1 MHHKK
6 KREPMEKLEI
16 SLQRMSLNILII
28 LLGGTSVCTG
38 QKNTTVSGDLI
49 KESNN
54 TSFNS
59 NLEDDDSNN
68 QSKLGS
74 FQLPNIDNQ
83 ISEVVRTVFQ
93 DSKGNIWFGTQSGA
107 FIHNGRSLFHMDRI
121 KSEFGRGVTIKDI
134 TEDKKGRIWLGHT
147 GGISVFD
154 GESTTNYYESD
165 GLLNNDVWCIAI
177 DKNNHVW
184 IGTIEGVCKFDG
196 SQFSAFEIPEGKI
209 DTTRGVSSTKM
220 IHDIME
226 DSHGRIWFSTNGGV
240 YIKDNDLLSSISEK
254 DGLKTSFVNQ
264 VIEDKNGSFWISTS
278 KGLFHYADKTLK
290 NITEGIIENFKGTGS
305 IMQDS
310 NGNIWF
316 NSNLRDIYSFY
327 GGNFTKY
334 RIAEGDYGPAPFQIY
349 EDQQNRLW
357 FVGFGGAYRYE
368 NDKFINITQNGP
380 F

>member
-1 MHHKK
+1 MK
-6 KREPMEKLEI
+6 KLEI
-16 SLQRMSLNILII
+16 SFQGVNLIIIII
-28 LLGGTSVCTG
+28 LLVGTSSCSG
-38 QKNTTVSGDLI
+38 QKNKADSGDVI
-49 KESNN
+49 KESKI
-54 TSFNS
+54 TSFDS
-59 NLEDDDSNN
+59 NLEDDESNN
-68 QSKLGS
+68 RSNLSS
-74 FQLPNIDNQ
+74 FQLPSFDNQ
-83 ISEVVRTVFQ
+83 ISDVVRTVFQ

-107 FIHNGRSLFHMDRI
+107 FRHNGKSLIHIDSI
-121 KSEFGRGVTIKDI
+121 KSESGSGVTIKDI
-134 TEDKKGRIWLGHT
+134 TEDKDGRIWFGHT

-165 GLLNNDVWCIAI
+165 GLLSNDVWCISI

-184 IGTIEGVCKFDG
+184 IGTIEGVCKYDG
-196 SQFSAFEIPEGKI
+196 SHFTTFEIPEGKI

-226 DSHGRIWFSTNGGV
+226 DSHGRMWFSTNGGV
-240 YIKDNDLLSSISEK
+240 YIKDNDLLSNISEK

-290 NITEGIIENFKGTGS
+290 NITEGITENLKGTGS

-316 NSNLRDIYSFY
+316 NSNLHDIYSFY
-327 GGNFTKY
+327 GGNFAKY

-349 EDQQNRLW
+349 EDQQKRLW